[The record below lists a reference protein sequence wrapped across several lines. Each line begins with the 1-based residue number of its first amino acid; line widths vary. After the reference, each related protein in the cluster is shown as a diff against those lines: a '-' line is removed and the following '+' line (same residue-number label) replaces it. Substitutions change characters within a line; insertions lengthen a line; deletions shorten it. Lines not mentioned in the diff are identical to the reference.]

1 MECLKPLTIPHPTR
15 VFWWDPENPIKI
27 SVPCNKCV
35 ACLQNRRAH
44 WSFRLQQEL
53 KVSSSSH
60 FVTLT
65 YDEKHVPKTTKNV
78 NTLNKADLQDF
89 FKRLRKKTSNRL
101 RYYAV
106 GEYGSKTHRPH
117 YHVILF
123 NATAQAVCET
133 WNKGHTH
140 IGQLTPASCGYTLK
154 YIAKKKQTQK
164 PNDDRA
170 PIFSVMSKGLGLHY
184 CTDPAVQ
191 RWHTSDLSGRY
202 YIPAG
207 GGVKA
212 SMPRYYRDR
221 LYTAEQF
228 GHLKGVLEKNALEK
242 SDELH
247 KKYSNWHIAQLH
259 IQQFNKIQ
267 KDGLNEKL

>member
-1 MECLKPLTIPHPTR
+1 MCITPMFRKEYQ
-15 VFWWDPENPIKI
+15 VN
-27 SVPCNKCV
+27 VPCGRCPVCV
-35 ACLQNRRAH
+35 KKR
-44 WSFRLQQEL
+44 
-53 KVSSSSH
+53 VSSWSVRLLKEADVSTSAL

-65 YDEKHVPKTTKNV
+65 YSTDHVPITRNGWLTLQKT
-78 NTLNKADLQDF
+78 DLQTF
-89 FKRLRKKTSNRL
+89 FKNLRHKTNEKIK
-101 RYYAV
+101 YYAV
-106 GEYGSKTHRPH
+106 GEYGTKTHRPH
-117 YHVILF
+117 YHVILY
-123 NATAQAVCET
+123 NSTVKAVCET
-133 WNKGHTH
+133 WNKGHVH

-184 CTDPAVQ
+184 CTDSAVQ
-191 RWHTSDLSGRY
+191 RWHTSDLDGRY
-202 YIPAG
+202 YVPAG

-212 SMPRYYRDR
+212 SMPRYYRER
-221 LYTAEQF
+221 LYNSEQF

-259 IQQFNKIQ
+259 INQFKKIQ